1 MPLLVVLLGVLIG
14 YFISLVTKKDKENSA
29 FLWGQILSCI
39 LLLVFATVRAYDDW
53 KYRNYESNIE
63 SNRDVMQYEVNE
75 NEPYIRA
82 AFNKLETSFS
92 NPNELRLHSFH
103 VHKQDTVI
111 NSVKDT
117 VYTIYFTYFL
127 NGSRNQ
133 ERLSKFTV
141 LQNKAEL
148 HFIHQLA
155 DTTKEYQES
164 KNAFR
169 EENKDHIEEAEK
181 LMKQMQEKGDQSVID
196 SLTKIY
202 K

>member
-14 YFISLVTKKDKENSA
+14 YFISLVTKKDREDTA
-29 FLWGQILSCI
+29 FLWGQIISCI
-39 LLLVFATVRAYDDW
+39 LLLMFATVRGYDDW

-63 SNRDVMQYEVNE
+63 SNRDVMQYEVNDDE
-75 NEPYIRA
+75 HYIRT

-92 NPNELRLHSFH
+92 NPNEFRLHSYH

-111 NSVKDT
+111 NSVQDT
-117 VYTIYFTYFL
+117 VYTIYFTYYL
-127 NGSRNQ
+127 NGSSTQ
-133 ERLSKFTV
+133 ERLSKFTI
-141 LQNKAEL
+141 LQNKPEL

-164 KNAFR
+164 KNTFR
-169 EENKDHIEEAEK
+169 EENKEHIQEAEK
-181 LMKQMQEKGDQSVID
+181 LMKQMQEKGDQNVID